1 MATALQWFLFGMFV
15 WACCVLMSAL
25 ESRVSASG
33 EARRQRRSAD
43 DRRPSWWRKLLDD
56 SWDGEEAEE
65 PTDRERAMASE
76 IVELKDR
83 IATLEAIVTDRKF
96 QWEDEL
102 RK

>member
-25 ESRVSASG
+25 ESRVSANG
-33 EARRQRRSAD
+33 EARRQRREVGK
-43 DRRPSWWRKLLDD
+43 RPTWWRQLWDESLDD
-56 SWDGEEAEE
+56 EETEE
-65 PTDRERAMASE
+65 PTQRERAMAAE